1 MYTFSRA
8 IVCLSGVQLF
18 ILCSRSNR
26 GLLFKEMR
34 QHLHDLCKGS
44 TPDKH
49 EVVEVELVELMTDIA
64 GRVRDKS
71 QLTQHL
77 HMVNSLRQSLYLRI
91 HPTSEL

>member
-1 MYTFSRA
+1 MFA
-8 IVCLSGVQLF
+8 EV
-18 ILCSRSNR
+18 
-26 GLLFKEMR
+26 K
-34 QHLHDLCKGS
+34 QHLYNVCKGS

-91 HPTSEL
+91 HPTSELYQSDGHN